1 LIEESKMGLVVSV
14 GFSERDIK
22 DEAFIEKVP
31 ADLKAINVALKAAG
45 VKSHKEK
52 LPLPRE
58 KTWQAEIGSYSS
70 LHYLRRFAAV
80 LAVTSEIPAPL
91 AKNKSPT
98 ETGEILRYWDLAGVE
113 EMESFDHLMFHSD
126 ADGYYVPIEFPTV
139 LKMPGTDD
147 GLGSSIRLKQECEN
161 LAAHLEFPLPCDID
175 FDDDVLW
182 KKMTKAAKD
191 KVWSKYP
198 TEAFV
203 CAVLHTA
210 CERSIQNKALIWFG

>member
-1 LIEESKMGLVVSV
+1 MGLVVSV

-58 KTWQAEIGSYSS
+58 KTWQAVIGSYRS
-70 LHYLRRFAAV
+70 LHFLRRFAAV
-80 LAVTSEIPAPL
+80 LAVTGKIPDPL
-91 AKNKSPT
+91 PKKKNPT
-98 ETGEILRYWDLAGVE
+98 ETGDVDLYWNLRQADDVVFQ
-113 EMESFDHLMFHSD
+113 FDHLMFHSD
-126 ADGYYVPIEFPTV
+126 ADGYYVPVDFPTV
-139 LKMPGTDD
+139 LKMPETDE
-147 GLGSSIRLKQECEN
+147 GFGSSVRLQQECET
-161 LAAHLEFPLPCDID
+161 LAEHLEFPLPFDID

-191 KVWSKYP
+191 KVWSKYQ

-210 CERSIQNKALIWFG
+210 CERSIQNKAVIAFG

>member
-1 LIEESKMGLVVSV
+1 MSV
-14 GFSERDIK
+14 GFSERDIN

-52 LPLPRE
+52 LPLQRE
-58 KTWQAEIGSYSS
+58 KTWQAVIGSYSS
-70 LHYLRRFAAV
+70 LHFLRRFAAV
-80 LAVTSEIPAPL
+80 LAVTGKIPDPL
-91 AKNKSPT
+91 PKRKSPS
-98 ETGEILRYWDLAGVE
+98 ETGDVDLYWNQREADDVVFQ
-113 EMESFDHLMFHSD
+113 FDHLMAHSD
-126 ADGYYVPIEFPTV
+126 ADGYYIPVDCPIV
-139 LKMPGTDD
+139 LKMPSTEEGI
-147 GLGSSIRLKQECEN
+147 GSSVRLKRECDT
-161 LAAHLEFPLPCDID
+161 LAHHLEFPLPCDID
-175 FDDDVLW
+175 FDDDALW

-210 CERSIQNKALIWFG
+210 CERSIKNKALIWFG